1 MPHASSAVT
10 NSRSAREMV
19 ICGKVDFCFHPV
31 LPFVGFYVT
40 GTKRGSDCREVFA
53 CLLIQLQQ
61 PRLQLREVSQLEG
74 GNAVNLLP
82 QGGEKKS
89 ELDTYLVISVERDV
103 LQVLPI
109 PLSSHCEMLQ
119 LQPCALGNAE
129 G

>member
-1 MPHASSAVT
+1 M
-10 NSRSAREMV
+10 
-19 ICGKVDFCFHPV
+19 
-31 LPFVGFYVT
+31 
-40 GTKRGSDCREVFA
+40 
-53 CLLIQLQQ
+53 
-61 PRLQLREVSQLEG
+61 
-74 GNAVNLLP
+74 
-82 QGGEKKS
+82 GEKKS